1 MILSLYSNELKDELG
16 ANFKQCVDYRDAKAE
31 LLADYKD
38 NFDFQEYGKMAI
50 DYSDGVIQGEDG
62 AGLKLLEYAE
72 EKNKPVLSYPG
83 DDFADAY
90 KTFINEVC
98 PDQD

>member
-1 MILSLYSNELKDELG
+1 
-16 ANFKQCVDYRDAKAE
+16 
-31 LLADYKD
+31 
-38 NFDFQEYGKMAI
+38 MAI